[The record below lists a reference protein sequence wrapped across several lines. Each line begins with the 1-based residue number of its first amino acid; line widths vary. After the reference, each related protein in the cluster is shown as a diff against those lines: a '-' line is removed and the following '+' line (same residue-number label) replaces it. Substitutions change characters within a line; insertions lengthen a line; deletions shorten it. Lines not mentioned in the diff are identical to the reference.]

1 MMRRTRTAALAAL
14 MLAWGLAA
22 PARAQVFTGRIDVS
36 IEDPTGA
43 RLPGVTVELTGPVAQ
58 TQVADAQGQAHFL
71 NLPVGTYTVKAT
83 LPGFTPSTSSN
94 VEVLSGASTPLVA
107 RLGVSGS
114 PEMVNVVAVTSAVD
128 LTRATTT
135 THVTADEL
143 EDLPNARDPRAVL
156 QTVPTVYL
164 DRVNVGGSESGQQSN
179 YNAKG
184 AQATDNAWSIDGVPV
199 TDMGDNLAR
208 PEHASG
214 SSPFYFDI
222 DAFQE
227 LAITTGGADAQHPAP
242 GVQLSI
248 VLKKGLNA
256 PHGSMR
262 YYFENE
268 WLQDVN
274 ISPDLAAALG
284 NASGKGNR
292 IDTYH
297 DYGFELGGPLL
308 QNVFW
313 IWGTISKTTLDLLTI
328 NGLPN
333 NTDFSNYSLKVDGKL
348 NDRVRGNFTFYE
360 NSKNQAGRDAGPTR
374 TLETTW
380 VQGGPTRLY
389 KGEGNFIAGKN
400 FFASARGA
408 YVDAGFLLQPAGGMD
423 TTYYIDDGGVAHN
436 TYYQFLSTRPQHY
449 AGGDGSY
456 FAGVHELKFGGSW
469 RMTPVQTQQ
478 NWPGNHFVSNWN
490 TYPNMLVQV
499 ARDYQSNTTG
509 RSISGYATDTISLD
523 RLTLTGGVRFDRQT
537 SSLESSSVSA
547 VPGFES
553 ILPAITTTPV
563 KDAFVWTKLT
573 PRVGVTYALGQARK
587 TVVRGS
593 YAMFASQLPTAQAAF
608 VSPIQYAYAYYNAV
622 DRNEDGIAQL
632 SEILVNQGLQGYT
645 GFDPKNPTA
654 AVNKVGA
661 NARPEVTHELLAG
674 FDTALTAQLSVSGSV
689 TVRTMQDLSWTPLI
703 GVTQANYSQ
712 TSTLT
717 GSAPELGAYSVP
729 LYALSPSAVP
739 PGGGK
744 VFAVREG
751 YHQRYTGLELS
762 ATKRLSHH
770 WMARAGFS
778 TNDWREHFDDPAK
791 SILDPTRAPAPSAA
805 WPFAGPQ
812 VNGGTVARS
821 STGSGK
827 SGIYM
832 VAPSYQF
839 IANGLFQAMWGVD
852 ISANLVARQGY
863 AEPFFQSNVPTGDP
877 LGHKTVLLVQNVDD
891 FRLPA
896 VTTLDARAEKK
907 FVFGTS
913 KLAIDFDVFN
923 LLNAGTVLGKQ
934 YDTRLTGATG
944 FGSTLEIMNP
954 RIARIGVRFTF

>member
-1 MMRRTRTAALAAL
+1 MMRRTRTAAAAAL
-14 MLAWGLAA
+14 TPAWGLAA

-107 RLGVSGS
+107 RLGVSGA

-143 EDLPNARDPRAVL
+143 HDLPNSRDPWAVL
-156 QTVPTVYL
+156 QTVPTVYM
-164 DRVNVGGSESGQQSN
+164 DRVNVGGSESGQQAN

-208 PEHASG
+208 PEHATG

-227 LAITTGGADAQHPAP
+227 LAITTGGADGQNPGA
-242 GVQLSI
+242 GVQLSV

-268 WLQDVN
+268 ALQDVN
-274 ISPDLAAALG
+274 IPADLAAALG

-423 TTYYIDDGGVAHN
+423 TTYYIDDNGVAHN

-449 AGGDGSY
+449 AGGDASY
-456 FAGVHELKFGGSW
+456 FSGIHELKFGGGW
-469 RMTPVQTQQ
+469 RRTPVQTQQ
-478 NWPGNHFVSNWN
+478 TWPGNHFVSNWN

-499 ARDYQSNTTG
+499 ARAYQSNTTG
-509 RSISGYATDTISLD
+509 RYISGYATDTISLP
-523 RLTLTGGVRFDRQT
+523 RLTITGGARIDRQS
-537 SSLESSSVSA
+537 SSLGAASVPA
-547 VPGFES
+547 VAGFETL
-553 ILPAITTTPV
+553 LPALTTPAV
-563 KDAFVWTKLT
+563 DGVIVWNSFS
-573 PRVGVTYALGQARK
+573 PRVGFTLSLDQARK
-587 TVVRGS
+587 TIVRGS
-593 YAMFASQLPTAQAAF
+593 YAMFASQLPGSQAAF
-608 VSPIQYAYAYYNAV
+608 ASPIQYSYAYYNAV
-622 DRNEDGIAQL
+622 DRDEDGIAQL
-632 SEILVNQGLQGYT
+632 GEILVGQGLQGST
-645 GFDPKNPTA
+645 GFDPKNPSA
-654 AVNKVGA
+654 AVHRVGA
-661 NARPEVTHELLAG
+661 DAKAPMTHEFLAG
-674 FDTALTAQLSVSGSV
+674 FDRELTPYFSVSG
-689 TVRTMQDLSWTPLI
+689 TFTYRLMHDLTWTPLI
-703 GVTQANYSQ
+703 GVTQANYAR
-712 TSTLT
+712 TGTLSGT
-717 GSAPELGAYSVP
+717 APEIGAYSAP
-729 LYALSPSAVP
+729 LYALSAAAVP

-744 VFAVREG
+744 VFTARDG
-751 YHQRYTGLELS
+751 YHQRYIGIELS
-762 ATKRLSHH
+762 ATKRLSDR
-770 WMARAGFS
+770 WMARFGFS
-778 TNDWREHFDDPAK
+778 TNEWNEYFDDPSKA
-791 SILDPTRAPAPSAA
+791 ILDPTKAPASSSAF
-805 WPFAGPQ
+805 PFAGPQ

-821 STGSGK
+821 SIGSGK

-832 VAPSYQF
+832 VAPKYQ
-839 IANGLFQAMWGVD
+839 IVANGLYQAIWGIN
-852 ISANLVARQGY
+852 ISAN
-863 AEPFFQSNVPTGDP
+863 
-877 LGHKTVLLVQNVDD
+877 
-891 FRLPA
+891 
-896 VTTLDARAEKK
+896 
-907 FVFGTS
+907 
-913 KLAIDFDVFN
+913 
-923 LLNAGTVLGKQ
+923 
-934 YDTRLTGATG
+934 
-944 FGSTLEIMNP
+944 
-954 RIARIGVRFTF
+954 